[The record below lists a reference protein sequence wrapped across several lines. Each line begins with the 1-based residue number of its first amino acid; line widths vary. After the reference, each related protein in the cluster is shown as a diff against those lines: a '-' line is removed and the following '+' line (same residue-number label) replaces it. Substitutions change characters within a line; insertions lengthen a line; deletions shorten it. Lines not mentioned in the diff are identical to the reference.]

1 MALALPL
8 TPAQVEYLE
17 SQLAERQQR
26 MLEQVE
32 NMIAAAVQPLQ
43 QQLKAL
49 TEQVATL
56 QEAVSVMDEA
66 TIKVGD
72 LLALK
77 VASGWYLSVKD
88 GGPISDNKPILFWS
102 RPNPGPWESFT
113 TERGQP

>member
-17 SQLAERQQR
+17 SQLADRQQR

-32 NMIAAAVQPLQ
+32 SLIAAAVQPLH
-43 QQLKAL
+43 QQLNAL
-49 TEQVATL
+49 TQQLATL
-56 QEAVSVMDEA
+56 QEAVTVMDEA
-66 TIKVGD
+66 TFKAGD
-72 LLALK
+72 LLSLK
-77 VASGWYLSVKD
+77 VASGWFLSVKD
-88 GGPISDNKPILFWS
+88 GGPISDNKPILFES